1 MTTEPPH
8 KKPKLKLSDP
18 DGPLT
23 RHDVIAYQKEALF
36 RCLNETRTALAAIT
50 TQYDTSRGKYDEVSG
65 KLGELFGLI
74 GSVAT
79 FIRDIARER
88 GNTEDEELCRVI
100 IEGDDSDILRLS
112 DKFMAML
119 TRYVVGGN
127 NNNSGGSSG
136 LSETKVSDQFSRLG
150 TELKQSLK
158 RRQELSHL
166 NSELLEEIKTIM
178 SYYQKLIRKYDREDS
193 ATIERVFK
201 KELGGEESATVS
213 SNSDN
218 SDGSKT
224 KIQTTG
230 HSLPSLGSSDKDLK
244 TETAKKAPD
253 VDQINDSKGES
264 LPSGNQKGF
273 LLDYELKIKDLQ
285 NEIRELKVMID
296 ELEKNRSAS
305 EVKITDLEKR
315 LSPSS
320 ETSGNNST
328 GATNNNSD
336 NNNNNISNNTNNSNN
351 SLNDSDER
359 KSILEKINYLT
370 KENLELKEANDSY
383 LTKFQELSSEKEIYN
398 QKLTEEFESTLENL
412 MKQNASLEKDLVR
425 IRTARDDLLSKVSIL
440 EAETK
445 QSSLIEDL
453 KRSLEL
459 STSQWEKFQ
468 SKNESQAE
476 QQSQD
481 VLLKELQDMEKAFKE
496 LTQLNNKKY
505 SELVN
510 QESVVSKFKIEKT
523 KADQKYFAAMRSKDS
538 ILIENKNLSKTVS
551 KSNELISQLRDSE
564 KLLQQRIEN
573 LHKQLKLSQNNE
585 KRLINSNKSESLKI
599 MDLNSQINK
608 SEKKSHILKQENLR
622 LIADLN
628 RQKTLNE
635 ELEVRG
641 KGLEQ
646 KVENLNEKC
655 NDLRERLVSMGQG
668 GSKRHHDGSNGE
680 DSLVEELENFRT
692 LVYCPLC
699 SKNWKDMAIRTCG
712 HVFCKTCC
720 KERLAA
726 RMRKCPTCN
735 NPFSASDLLAIHL

>member
-1 MTTEPPH
+1 MTTEPPQ

-50 TQYDTSRGKYDEVSG
+50 TQYDTSKEKYSEVSG
-65 KLGELFGLI
+65 KLAELFGLI
-74 GSVAT
+74 GSVVT
-79 FIRDIARER
+79 FIRDIAKER
-88 GNTEDEELCRVI
+88 GNVEDEELCRVI
-100 IEGDDSDILRLS
+100 IEGDESDILRLS
-112 DKFMAML
+112 DKLMAML

-127 NNNSGGSSG
+127 SSSGSSE
-136 LSETKVSDQFSRLG
+136 LSETKVSEQFSRLG

-158 RRQELSHL
+158 QRQELSHL
-166 NSELLEEIKTIM
+166 NSELLEEIKTIK
-178 SYYQKLIRKYDREDS
+178 SYYQKLIKKYDREDS

-201 KELGGEESATVS
+201 KELGGEELATAS
-213 SNSDN
+213 GNSN

-224 KIQTTG
+224 NVKTTG
-230 HSLPSLGSSDKDLK
+230 HSSPSLVSSDKDLK
-244 TETAKKAPD
+244 IETAKKATE
-253 VDQINDSKGES
+253 VDSNNDIRGDS
-264 LPSGNQKGF
+264 LSNGNQKGF

-285 NEIRELKVMID
+285 NEIKELKVMID

-320 ETSGNNST
+320 ETPGNNST
-328 GATNNNSD
+328 GA
-336 NNNNNISNNTNNSNN
+336 NNISDSNTNFNGNKSNSI
-351 SLNDSDER
+351 NDIDER
-359 KSILEKINYLT
+359 KAILEKIDYLT

-398 QKLTEEFESTLENL
+398 QKLTGEFESTLENL
-412 MKQNASLEKDLVR
+412 IKQNASLEKDLVR
-425 IRTARDDLLSKVSIL
+425 IRTVRDDLLSKVSIL

-459 STSQWEKFQ
+459 STAQWEKLQ
-468 SKNESQAE
+468 LRNDSQAE

-510 QESVVSKFKIEKT
+510 HESIVSKFKIEKT

-635 ELEVRG
+635 ELEVRE

-655 NDLRERLVSMGQG
+655 SDLRERLVSMGQD
-668 GSKRHHDGSNGE
+668 GSKRHHDSSNGE